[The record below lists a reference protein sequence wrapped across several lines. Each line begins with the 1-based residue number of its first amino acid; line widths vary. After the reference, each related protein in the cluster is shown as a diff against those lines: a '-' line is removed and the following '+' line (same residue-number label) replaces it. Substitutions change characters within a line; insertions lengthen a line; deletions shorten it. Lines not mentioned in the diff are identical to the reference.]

1 MAITSAQLDELL
13 KDWQQKL
20 GAVSQNLYDLDN
32 LPTYQRLAGTSG
44 MPQAR
49 LTGKTQTLVAGA
61 MSDLDR
67 LFQSFE
73 LLRQTVDQ
81 AKEMRDRLPR
91 FGKVDEKIAEII
103 TFLSAESIEL
113 PVDASPLASRDLGVV
128 ASHFQK
134 VTPISVLITM
144 SKLFQSAAAVIFQVD
159 AAWNKLEPQLL
170 LLYDQTRPIE
180 TQIYQLAQQ
189 YPGPLPEG
197 LQKQLEQVRSQI
209 KSAQIEIDRDPIAAA
224 ETSLVDVEAPLNAI
238 VLTITEL
245 AQTREQVA
253 QSLDAAQRSFQRLE
267 TLNIESI
274 AKFTEL
280 REKVL
285 NPSGLKAP
293 LTQDHLSGLHQWLN
307 KLQTTAHLGNV
318 IPVKVGLT
326 KWQAQL
332 DYAIAYE
339 QSALTSNNAPLQH
352 RSELRGRLLVLKAK
366 AKALGFAEEPP
377 LADLE
382 QQVQQM
388 LYSRPSDL
396 GRASTVLQ
404 AYEQALNSRV

>member
-20 GAVSQNLYDLDN
+20 AAVSQNLYDLDN

-159 AAWNKLEPQLL
+159 VAWNKLEPKLL

-267 TLNIESI
+267 TLNTESI

-332 DYAIAYE
+332 DHAIAYE
-339 QSALTSNNAPLQH
+339 QSALASNNAPLQY

-366 AKALGFAEEPP
+366 AKALGFAEESP

-388 LYSRPSDL
+388 LYSRPTDL